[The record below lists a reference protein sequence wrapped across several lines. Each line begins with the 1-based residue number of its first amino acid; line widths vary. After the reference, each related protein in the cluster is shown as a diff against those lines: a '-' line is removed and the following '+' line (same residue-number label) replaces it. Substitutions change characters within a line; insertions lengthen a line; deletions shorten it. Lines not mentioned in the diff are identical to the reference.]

1 MPESILILHE
11 HQTESD
17 YAAIELERAGYRVVS
32 VPKLSVAIAW
42 LRVNDPALIVAPV
55 HLIDDDVFELLR
67 FVRSDFKLRSTR
79 ILLCCSMP
87 SPFTSGMSR
96 TISSAARAMG
106 ANAVFIGEGSKGF
119 DRNAFWL
126 TVAPLL
132 PEASIGNFVVGE
144 LGDSWI
150 ERYQAQEQTFPP
162 GE

>member
-1 MPESILILHE
+1 
-11 HQTESD
+11 
-17 YAAIELERAGYRVVS
+17 
-32 VPKLSVAIAW
+32 
-42 LRVNDPALIVAPV
+42 
-55 HLIDDDVFELLR
+55 
-67 FVRSDFKLRSTR
+67 
-79 ILLCCSMP
+79 MP

-132 PEASIGNFVVGE
+132 PEASISNFAVGE